1 MRLILSLILT
11 LGATVWIVGVAGAQ
25 IVVTPQANDF
35 SQIQLLQNQSVQ
47 KELKL
52 TEEQVQKLRE
62 LFVQNQE
69 NLKEVWQKYPPD
81 EAGTQWQELSKDLKK
96 GSLAILDEKQRNRFW
111 QIDFQYT
118 TSFALDST
126 TYARPDIG
134 KRLDLTEQQTKK
146 LQEIQAETVK
156 KNQEAI
162 KTPNLYQQKVTAAR
176 KEDREQV
183 ETLLTEEQ
191 KKKWQ
196 DVIGERFVVVNTQVD
211 LQAVLR
217 KWIRDDF
224 GAAQAQAR
232 QTGKPIFAIF
242 RCEP

>member
-1 MRLILSLILT
+1 MQLIFRLFLT
-11 LGATVWIVGVAGAQ
+11 LGAAVWIVGLAGAQ
-25 IVVTPQANDF
+25 IVIPGQANDF

-47 KELKL
+47 KELNL

-96 GSLAILDEKQRNRFW
+96 GSLAVLDDRQKNRFW

-118 TSFALDST
+118 TSFGWDST
-126 TYARPDIG
+126 TYARPDIS
-134 KRLDLTEQQTKK
+134 KRIGITDEQKKK
-146 LQEIQAETVK
+146 LQDIQADTVK

-183 ETLLTEEQ
+183 EALLTEEQ

-196 DVIGERFVVVNTQVD
+196 EVIGDRFVVVNNQVD
-211 LQAVLR
+211 LQAALR

-232 QTGKPIFAIF
+232 KTGKPIFLIF

>member
-1 MRLILSLILT
+1 MRIIFRLFLA
-11 LGATVWIVGVAGAQ
+11 LGAAVWIVGVAGAQ
-25 IVVTPQANDF
+25 IVVSQPANDV

-96 GSLAILDEKQRNRFW
+96 ESLAILDAKQKTRFW

-118 TSFALDST
+118 TSFAFDST
-126 TYARPDIG
+126 TYARADIA
-134 KRLDLTEQQTKK
+134 KQLALTDEQKNK
-146 LQEIQAETVK
+146 LKEIQADTIK

-162 KTPNLYQQKVTAAR
+162 KTPNMYQQKVAAAR

-183 ETLLTEEQ
+183 EELLTAEQ

-211 LQAVLR
+211 LQAALR

-232 QTGKPIFAIF
+232 KTGKPIFAIF